1 MRPAFVMFGPAHQA
15 MLALAVLA
23 PLLLGFAAGR
33 APSCDRPIRLG
44 LAALLLGG
52 WIAWYLLFWSRGWL
66 NLNNGL
72 PYANMANWPA
82 SARPTVGVPVTVA
95 IIIHG
100 GKAADPPWLKHGD
113 DVQMNGAGTDPQP
126 NSDEYTFFVTPLH
139 PGKVT
144 FGAIDIRT
152 TKGEALHANA
162 ITLAVVPMK
171 K

>member
-1 MRPAFVMFGPAHQA
+1 MRQKL
-15 MLALAVLA
+15 LALSLFGLVLA
-23 PLLLGFAAGR
+23 AASP
-33 APSCDRPIRLG
+33 A
-44 LAALLLGG
+44 LAAASLEVQ
-52 WIAWYLLFWSRGWL
+52 I
-66 NLNNGL
+66 NGL
-72 PYANMANWPA
+72 PYADMANWPA

-152 TKGEALHANA
+152 TKGESLHANA
-162 ITLAVVPMK
+162 ITLAVVPLK

>member
-1 MRPAFVMFGPAHQA
+1 MRQNLLALSLFALALPAGPAF
-15 MLALAVLA
+15 
-23 PLLLGFAAGR
+23 AA
-33 APSCDRPIRLG
+33 SLEVQI
-44 LAALLLGG
+44 
-52 WIAWYLLFWSRGWL
+52 
-66 NLNNGL
+66 NGL
-72 PYANMANWPA
+72 PYANMANWPV
-82 SARPTVGVPVTVA
+82 SARPIVGVPVTVA

-113 DVQMNGAGTDPQP
+113 DVQMNGAGTNPQP

-144 FGAIDIRT
+144 FGAIDLRT

-162 ITLAVVPMK
+162 ITLAVLPLK

>member
-1 MRPAFVMFGPAHQA
+1 MRRKLLALSLFALAWSAGPA
-15 MLALAVLA
+15 
-23 PLLLGFAAGR
+23 
-33 APSCDRPIRLG
+33 
-44 LAALLLGG
+44 LAASLEVQ
-52 WIAWYLLFWSRGWL
+52 I
-66 NLNNGL
+66 NGL

-100 GKAADPPWLKHGD
+100 GKAADPPWLRHGD
-113 DVQMNGAGTDPQP
+113 DVQMNGAGTNPQP

-144 FGAIDIRT
+144 FGAIDVRT

-162 ITLAVVPMK
+162 ITLVVVPLK